1 MVGNN
6 QSSRTMK
13 PMLRAAYR
21 ENLEAFN
28 QDLIAMCDTV
38 CTITD
43 HASAALLEQSLDDAE
58 TALSG
63 VDALKEISE
72 RCEER
77 SMSLLALQSPVAG
90 DLRQVLSALYVV
102 ENFDRMGSLARN
114 IALLVRLRHPAP
126 VYPAPLQGYIEELAR
141 LVREMGA
148 TTRALLDNPDPDVA
162 VELHN
167 IDEGVDD
174 MRAFLQTLVSDRK
187 WEYSTREAVDLS
199 MLARY
204 YERYADRCVSVAR
217 RMVFLITGLK
227 PEEYVQQRDEV
238 DYDPEQKFASIERR
252 FRRRK

>member
-1 MVGNN
+1 
-6 QSSRTMK
+6 
-13 PMLRAAYR
+13 MLRAAYR

-38 CTITD
+38 CTIMD
-43 HASAALLEQSLDDAE
+43 HASSALLEQSLDDAE
-58 TALSG
+58 TALSEI
-63 VDALKEISE
+63 DSLKEISE

-102 ENFDRMGSLARN
+102 ENFERMGSLARN
-114 IALLVRLRHPAP
+114 IALLARLRHPAP
-126 VYPAPLQGYIEELAR
+126 VYPAPLQGYIEELTR

-187 WEYSTREAVDLS
+187 WEHSTREAVDLA

-204 YERYADRCVSVAR
+204 YERYADRCVNVAG
-217 RMVFLITGLK
+217 RMVFLVTGLK
-227 PEEYVQQRDEV
+227 PEEYLRQRDEP
-238 DYDPEQKFASIERR
+238 DYDPDEKFATIEQKF
-252 FRRRK
+252 RRR